1 MEDAER
7 YEYKAP
13 ASKGEKNSQ
22 LTVGYNYDRSFV
34 VRGNQIGV
42 FKHNPD
48 SLEHST
54 TIENIKGLD
63 GKTFSPAK
71 VSVTV
76 TFFGWLC
83 LNSKNNFTLCFF
95 LSRPC
100 STTKILRWC

>member
-1 MEDAER
+1 LPSESSDEEMEDAER

-71 VSVTV
+71 VSV
-76 TFFGWLC
+76 
-83 LNSKNNFTLCFF
+83 S
-95 LSRPC
+95 LSFHGFV
-100 STTKILRWC
+100 